1 MSVGRIAD
9 SAPSM
14 MFGIDLRTAGL
25 VSAGVAALA
34 VYYFSPGLIMIA
46 AAAVAFVAVVAV
58 KLEIGLGLVLVTA
71 PLYRVPR
78 IFDAQELGLQPVLG
92 DRAVEVSL
100 MEFVVLAAFVA
111 WASRCIVDSDWRD
124 RLGEALTTVLGAPR
138 RYVVNPVTL
147 LVVGVA
153 VSFLAAE
160 NTTVALRELRTVI
173 VEPLIFAGLLIW
185 SVRERF
191 QVAGWLD
198 FLVALGL
205 GMSLFSLYHYFFIGV
220 VENTGGVDRVL
231 AIYHSPNALA
241 LFLGRILPISFFLL
255 ILARSARHWQ
265 KALYATTTVAL
276 TLVVVLTFSRGAWL
290 GLAAALILVL
300 VIRGHWRW
308 LWASVGAMA
317 LAVAGLWAIGG
328 ADRIASAITN
338 AQRLNVWQSA
348 VTMIRDHPIA
358 GVGLDNFLYQ
368 YRERYILPGALS
380 EPDISHPHNIVLDFW
395 LRAGVLG
402 VVAMAWLQVNFWRRG
417 LRIVRAS
424 DPLAA
429 VLALA
434 LLAGMTDFL
443 VHGLIDNAFF
453 LVDLAVVFWFSYVLM
468 KRLREETP

>member
-1 MSVGRIAD
+1 MSAIR
-9 SAPSM
+9 SAVTAPAM
-14 MFGIDLRTAGL
+14 MFGIESRTAGL
-25 VSAGVAALA
+25 ALAGVAALA
-34 VYYFSPGLIMIA
+34 LYYFGPGLIVIA

-78 IFDAQELGLQPVLG
+78 LFDAQAIGLQPVLG
-92 DRAVEVSL
+92 DRAIEISL
-100 MEFVVLAAFVA
+100 MEFVVLAALVA
-111 WASRCIVDSDWRD
+111 WAIRCMVDSGWRD
-124 RLGEALTTVLGAPR
+124 RFAELLTAVRDAPL
-138 RYVVNPVTL
+138 RYFVNPVTL

-153 VSFLAAE
+153 VSFLAVE
-160 NTTVALRELRTVI
+160 NMTVALRELRTVV

-185 SVRERF
+185 VVRDRS
-191 QVAGWLD
+191 QVGGWLD

-205 GMSLFSLYHYFFIGV
+205 GMSLFSLFHYFFIGV
-220 VENTGGVDRVL
+220 VESTGGVDRVL

-241 LFLGRILPISFFLL
+241 LFLGRILPISFVLL
-255 ILARSARHWQ
+255 ILLRPVGLWRRV
-265 KALYATTTVAL
+265 LYASTTAAM

-308 LWASVGAMA
+308 LWASVAGMA
-317 LAVAGLWAIGG
+317 LAVAGLWATGG
-328 ADRIASAITN
+328 ADRIASVITN

-348 VTMIRDHPIA
+348 AAMIRDHPVA

-380 EPDISHPHNIVLDFW
+380 EPNISHPHNIALDFW

-402 VVAMAWLQVNFWRRG
+402 LAAMVWLQVNFWRRG
-417 LRIVRAS
+417 LRIARAG

-434 LLAGMTDFL
+434 LLAGMADFL

-468 KRLREETP
+468 NRLREERP